1 MTDGVTADATV
12 KVLKGIVCVCEAV
25 AHCGAEGV
33 AARYVGVSFAQ
44 RSVVVLL
51 VVVQ

>member
-12 KVLKGIVCVCEAV
+12 KVLKGIVCVGEAV
-25 AHCGAEGV
+25 AHCGAEG
-33 AARYVGVSFAQ
+33 ARYAGVSFAQ